1 MIVND
6 IMNTSVKSA
15 TADTAIRDIASI
27 MCFNKISGMPVVDTD
42 NKLIGV
48 ISEKDILRNMFP
60 DVKTVMEQGGTPDF
74 EAIEMDYKDVLH
86 RRAGDIMSQTV
97 ASVTPDMPL
106 LKAASMMCSKQIR
119 RIPVTDKSGTLLGI
133 ISIGDV
139 HKAIFR
145 ENLLSKERRDQAA

>member
-15 TADTAIRDIASI
+15 TADTPIRDLAAI
-27 MCFNKISGMPVVDTD
+27 MCFNKISGVPVVDSN

-48 ISEKDILRNMFP
+48 LSEKDILRNMFP
-60 DVKTVMEQGGTPDF
+60 DVKEIMEQGRTTDF
-74 EAIEMDYKDVLH
+74 EAMERDYKDILDKKV
-86 RRAGDIMSQTV
+86 GDFMSQTI

-106 LKAASMMCSKQIR
+106 LKAVSMMCVKQIR
-119 RIPVTDKSGTLLGI
+119 RIPVTDKNNTLLGI

-139 HKAIFR
+139 HKAIFKEHLLR
-145 ENLLSKERRDQAA
+145 EGNDKAA